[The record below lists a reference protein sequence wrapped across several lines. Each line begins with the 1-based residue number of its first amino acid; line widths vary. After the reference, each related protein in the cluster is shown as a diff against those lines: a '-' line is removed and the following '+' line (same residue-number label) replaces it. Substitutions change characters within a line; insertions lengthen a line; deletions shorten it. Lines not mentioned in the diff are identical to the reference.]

1 MNIVMSNYV
10 ENKKAKFN
18 YEILEELEVG
28 IKLNGFETKSV
39 RNGKASLDG
48 SYAVVRGGELFLINA
63 RIEPYQP
70 KNTPESYDKERSRIL
85 LASKKE
91 IAKLADFEVSKGL
104 TLVPISMYNKGRVI
118 KLRLAVAKGKK
129 KGDKR
134 QTIKKR
140 EAEREIR
147 RTLKNG

>member
-1 MNIVMSNYV
+1 MNIAMSNYV

>member
-1 MNIVMSNYV
+1 MANYA
-10 ENKKAKFN
+10 ENRKAKFN

-28 IKLNGFETKSV
+28 MKLLGYEAKAV
-39 RNGKASLDG
+39 RAGKMNLDG
-48 SYAVVRGGELFLINA
+48 SYAVIRGGELFLTNA

-70 KNTPESYDKERSRIL
+70 KNTPESYEPDRARVL

-91 IAKLADFEVSKGL
+91 ITRLADLDKQGL
-104 TLVPISMYNKGRVI
+104 TLVPISVYNKGRVI

-134 QTIKKR
+134 QTVKKR

-147 RTLKNG
+147 RTLKYE

>member
-1 MNIVMSNYV
+1 MSNYV

>member
-1 MNIVMSNYV
+1 MMANYV
-10 ENKKAKFN
+10 DNRKAKFN

-28 IKLNGFETKSV
+28 IKLLGFEAKAV
-39 RNGKASLDG
+39 RAGKASLDG

-63 RIEPYQP
+63 HIEPYQP
-70 KNTPESYDKERSRIL
+70 KNTPESYDPDQSRLL

-91 IAKLADFEVSKGL
+91 IANLANLEGSRGL

-129 KGDKR
+129 TKDKR
-134 QTIKKR
+134 QSIKKR
-140 EAEREIR
+140 EVEREIR
-147 RTLKNG
+147 RLNK

>member
-1 MNIVMSNYV
+1 MSNYV
-10 ENKKAKFN
+10 ENKKARLN
-18 YEILEELEVG
+18 YEILEEMEVG

-39 RNGKASLDG
+39 RGGKASLEG
-48 SYAVVRGGELFLINA
+48 SFAVVRGGELFLTNA

-70 KNTPESYDKERSRIL
+70 KNTPESYDKERTRVL

-91 IAKLADFEVSKGL
+91 IAKLADFETNQGL

-134 QTIKKR
+134 QTIIKR
-140 EAEREIR
+140 ETEREIR
-147 RTLKNG
+147 RLNKLR